1 MIPLSYAQARIL
13 FLDGLDGGTNYR
25 IALAYRLRGALDRA
39 ALRAAFADLVA
50 RHESLRTVFPAPG
63 GVPRQ
68 TVLDAEDARPPLR
81 ISAVREPELTAA
93 LDAAIH
99 RPVDPSREPP
109 LHTDLFALGER
120 DHVLLVL
127 VHHIAADGWSL
138 APLLRDLA
146 EAYGARARGSAPN
159 WQPLPVQYVDYTLWQ
174 RELLGSDDDPDSLV
188 TEQLAYWRRALVDLP
203 ECLPLPTDR
212 PRPAAASYRGGAV
225 PLNVDPALHR
235 AVLELARRE
244 RATLHMVLQAALAAL
259 LTRLGAGTDVPIGA
273 DVAGRTD
280 EGLDD
285 LIGMFVNTLVLR
297 TDTGGDPTFRE
308 LLARVRE
315 RDLSAYAHQ
324 DLPFERLV
332 EEVRPAR
339 SASWNPLFQVA
350 LSLVDDVYA
359 LPALPGVEASLV
371 PVSGHHAKV
380 DLAVQ
385 LTERRAGRQ
394 QAAAGLVGAVEYA
407 SDLFDPGT
415 VEILAERYVRLLT
428 AATAEPDLRIGRL
441 ELLTS
446 AERAEL
452 TAGGTSTP
460 GDGDLLPELFAAQ
473 VARTPDAVAVECAQH
488 QLTYAELDA
497 RSNRLARALIGRG
510 VGPEDRV
517 AVLLRP
523 GSDLVVALLA
533 VVKSGAAYVP
543 LDPKYPGRRR
553 AYMIEDAAPRL
564 LLTEPG
570 PAADAAPCPV
580 LHVFD
585 DTPGDPAPVTDAD
598 RVTAL
603 RPAHPAYVIY
613 TSGST
618 GRPKGVVVP
627 HSALAAYVR
636 DSRARHPSAAGVSL
650 LTASIAF
657 DAAVTALYPPLV
669 SGGRVRV
676 AAGSTPTAGQG
687 TPPTQMGVTPSHLEL
702 MNTLPGAAHPG
713 HCLMVGGEAL
723 HGPALERWRRRH
735 PDVTVHNLYG
745 PTEVTV
751 NCTDHR
757 IAPGD
762 PAPPGPVPI
771 GRPLDGVRLFVL
783 DAALGLLPPG
793 AVGELY
799 VAGWGLARGYLRRPG
814 LTAERF
820 VADPFGPPGTRLYRT
835 GDLARR
841 LPDGSLEHVGR
852 VDDQV
857 KIRGHRIELGE
868 VEAALEALPD
878 VARCAV
884 VVQERSADD
893 RRLLAY
899 VVPADGTRQL
909 DPVSIRRALGDTLP
923 EPMVPST
930 VVALDALPMTRNG
943 KLDRAALP
951 PPPTPHTASDG
962 GDAPLT
968 AAQSALRAVFAE
980 VLGIDAE
987 AVGVDDGFFEL
998 GGHSLLVP
1006 RLIQR
1011 ARDAAGVH
1019 VSVQQVFLRPTIA
1032 GLLGA
1037 HEAGPAAFA
1046 PLLRLREGDGTP
1058 LWCVHPGSGV
1068 GWSYTGLLPY
1078 VPRRHPVLALQSR
1091 GLDGAAPLAESY
1103 PDLVADYCR
1112 QITEEQ
1118 PHGPYLL
1125 TGWSFGGT
1133 IAHSL
1138 AVRLRALGHRVG
1150 LVAAIDAWPAGVD
1163 TDRAPAGPRDVR
1175 AVALDGRHTWQ
1186 LPEATAAH
1194 TQARLLEVTRNNIR
1208 LLDAASE
1215 PGAYDGALTVFTSAE
1230 GDRGPG
1236 MAHRWR
1242 PHVRGDL
1249 TVVPVAAEHLRMMEP
1264 DALAVIG
1271 PHLGKALRALPAGPP
1286 EA

>member
-1 MIPLSYAQARIL
+1 MIPLSYAQARTL
-13 FLDGLDGGTNYR
+13 FLDGLDGGTGYR
-25 IALAYRLRGALDRA
+25 IALAYRLRGPLDRS
-39 ALRAAFADLVA
+39 ALEAAFADLVA
-50 RHESLRTVFPAPG
+50 RHESLRTVYPAPG

-68 TVLDAEDARPPLR
+68 VVLDAEDARPPLR
-81 ISAVREPELTAA
+81 TRVVSEPELAAA
-93 LDAAIH
+93 LDAAVR
-99 RPVDPSREPP
+99 RPIDVSCEPP
-109 LHTDLFALGER
+109 LYTFLFALGER
-120 DHVLLVL
+120 EHVLLVL

-146 EAYGARARGSAPN
+146 AAYGARTRGSAPD
-159 WQPLPVQYVDYTLWQ
+159 WQPLPVQYVDYALWQ

-188 TEQLAYWRRALVDLP
+188 TEQLAYWQGALAGLP
-203 ECLPLPTDR
+203 ECLALPTDR
-212 PRPAAASYRGGAV
+212 PRPAVASYHGGSV
-225 PLNVDPALHR
+225 PLTIGPALHR
-235 AVLELARRE
+235 AALELARRE

-259 LTRLGAGTDVPIGA
+259 LTRLGAGTDIPIGA

-315 RDLSAYAHQ
+315 RDLAAYAHQ
-324 DLPFERLV
+324 DLPLERLV
-332 EEVRPAR
+332 EAVRPTR
-339 SASWNPLFQVA
+339 SASWNPLFQVV
-350 LSLVDDVYA
+350 LSLVEDVRA
-359 LPALPGVEASLV
+359 VPALPGIDASHV
-371 PVSGHHAKV
+371 PVHGQIAKV
-380 DLAVQ
+380 DLAVH
-385 LTERRAGRQ
+385 LTELRAGQ
-394 QAAAGLVGAVEYA
+394 QGLAAGLVGAVEFR

-415 VEILAERYVRLLT
+415 VALLAARYVRLLT
-428 AATAEPDLRIGRL
+428 AVTAEPDLRIGRV
-441 ELLTS
+441 ELLTQ

-452 TAGGTSTP
+452 AAGGSSTP
-460 GDGDLLPELFAAQ
+460 GDGDLVPELFAAQ
-473 VARTPDAVAVECAQH
+473 AARTPGAVAVECAQD

-497 RSNRLARALIGRG
+497 RSTRLARQLIGRG

-523 GSDLVVALLA
+523 GVDLVVALLA

-543 LDPKYPGRRR
+543 LDPKYPERRI
-553 AYMIEDAAPRL
+553 AYMVEDAAPRL

-570 PAADAAPCPV
+570 PAAEAAPAGCPV
-580 LHVFD
+580 LHVAD
-585 DTPGDPAPVTDAD
+585 GAQGERSPLTDAD

-618 GRPKGVVVP
+618 GRPKGVVVT
-627 HSALAAYVR
+627 HGSLAAYVR
-636 DSRARHPSAAGVSL
+636 DCRARYPSSTGVSL
-650 LTASIAF
+650 LTASISF
-657 DAAVTALYPPLV
+657 DAAVTGLYPPLIA
-669 SGGRVRV
+669 GGRVHVEGR
-676 AAGSTPTAGQG
+676 STPLAEQR
-687 TPPTQMGVTPSHLEL
+687 TPPTQMDVTPSHLEL
-702 MNTLPGAAHPG
+702 MNSLPRAAHPS
-713 HCLMVGGEAL
+713 HSLMIGGEAL
-723 HGPALERWRRRH
+723 HGPVLERWRRRH

-745 PTEVTV
+745 PTEATV

-762 PAPPGPVPI
+762 PTPPGPVPI

-783 DAALGLLPPG
+783 DTALGLLPPG

-799 VAGWGLARGYLRRPG
+799 VAGWGLARGYLGLPA

-841 LPDGSLEHVGR
+841 LPDGALEYVGR
-852 VDDQV
+852 ADGQV
-857 KIRGHRIELGE
+857 KVRGHRIELGE
-868 VEAALEALPD
+868 VEAALGALPEVD
-878 VARCAV
+878 RCAV
-884 VVQERSADD
+884 VVQERSAED

-899 VVPADGTRQL
+899 VVPAAGAGPI
-909 DPVSIRRALGDTLP
+909 DPARVRRALGDTLP
-923 EPMVPST
+923 EPMVPAA

-951 PPPTPHTASDG
+951 PPPTSAPATGAG
-962 GDAPLT
+962 TTPLT
-968 AAQSALRAVFAE
+968 EAQSALRAVFAD
-980 VLGIDAE
+980 VLGVAADR
-987 AVGVDDGFFEL
+987 VGVDDSFFEL

-1011 ARDAAGVH
+1011 ARAAAGVH
-1019 VSVQQVFLRPTIA
+1019 VTVQQVFLRPTVA
-1032 GLLGA
+1032 GLLRE
-1037 HEAGPAAFA
+1037 HEAAPAAFA

-1068 GWSYTGLLPY
+1068 GWSYTALLPY
-1078 VPRRHPVLALQSR
+1078 VPRQHPVLALQAR
-1091 GLDGAAPLAESY
+1091 GLDGAAPLARSY
-1103 PDLVADYCR
+1103 GELVTDYCR
-1112 QITEEQ
+1112 QITDEQ

-1133 IAHSL
+1133 VAHSL
-1138 AVRLRALGHRVG
+1138 AVRLRALGHRVE
-1150 LVAAIDAWPAGVD
+1150 LLAAIDAWPVGSEREETA
-1163 TDRAPAGPRDVR
+1163 AEPLDVR
-1175 AVALDGRHTWQ
+1175 AVALDGRHAWQ
-1186 LPEATAAH
+1186 HPEAEAEQTK
-1194 TQARLLEVTRNNIR
+1194 ARLLEVTSNNVR
-1208 LLDAASE
+1208 LLDAASAA
-1215 PGAYDGALTVFTSAE
+1215 GAYDGALTVFASAE

-1242 PHVRGDL
+1242 PHVEGDL

-1271 PHLGKALRALPAGPP
+1271 PHLGKALRTLPD
-1286 EA
+1286 